1 MPNIERRS
9 GTTCRSSLP
18 VACRG
23 WDYSRCTVRWLEN
36 RKAFRNRLFVEL
48 DDNAAA
54 VFSVAKGKL
63 PTYILSCFAPLA
75 MLMAHYALLAAKII
89 LWRCGLMAGLTSL
102 LASLALLPHL
112 WSPLG
117 TNEHTGVANLR
128 AIKSFVPGLFFRYG
142 HFFGWYTLTNV
153 EKTWPFAAL
162 CPLGLALLVGFSIPD
177 RVMEG
182 KHPQFL
188 SR

>member
-1 MPNIERRS
+1 MPNIELRS

-23 WDYSRCTVRWLEN
+23 WDYSPVHCTLAG
-36 RKAFRNRLFVEL
+36 KPQAFRNRLFVEL

-89 LWRCGLMAGLTSL
+89 LWRCGLMAGLISL

-112 WSPLG
+112 WSPRGPMNTPVWQTFESYKVFCARSIFSLW
-117 TNEHTGVANLR
+117 A
-128 AIKSFVPGLFFRYG
+128 
-142 HFFGWYTLTNV
+142 FFGWYTLTNV
-153 EKTWPFAAL
+153 EKTAFCRAL
-162 CPLGLALLVGFSIPD
+162 PAGAGVAGRIFNS
-177 RVMEG
+177 
-182 KHPQFL
+182 
-188 SR
+188 